1 MPPVPVVVPVL
12 QNRSPGPRYGA
23 HTDRIDAHRALQGTH
38 VAGDCRTRGAGRS
51 RAGMAGSG
59 NWPAATAGTAVPG
72 VCWYPTPVSAGRAES
87 QRPRRRRRNRRRRP
101 LAGKRR
107 HRRAGGAAPA
117 AGFAGP
123 GGTGGQGGVF
133 FGNGGTGGP
142 GGIVLGADGINPQSD
157 WRSTELVVSQADERR
172 RASYLGIKG
181 ISGGW
186 RPTPRR
192 STSTDLHVP
201 AAEDVPSVA
210 RAGSN
215 PSRQCTR
222 ATEATRM

>member
-107 HRRAGGAAPA
+107 HRRGRR
-117 AGFAGP
+117 
-123 GGTGGQGGVF
+123 
-133 FGNGGTGGP
+133 GGP
-142 GGIVLGADGINPQSD
+142 GRRIRRARRYRRPGRRVFRQRRHRRPGRHRAG
-157 WRSTELVVSQADERR
+157 RR
-172 RASYLGIKG
+172 RDQSPIGLALNGIGSLAGRRTASCELLGNQGDI
-181 ISGGW
+181 
-186 RPTPRR
+186 RR
-192 STSTDLHVP
+192 MATDPSTVDLHRSARPRGRRCAKRGASWVKPVP
-201 AAEDVPSVA
+201 TVHTC
-210 RAGSN
+210 N
-215 PSRQCTR
+215 
-222 ATEATRM
+222 